1 MTDDQLK
8 SEIKELLVE
17 VCFLD
22 ISPEDITDTGNLMAD
37 PYNIESFNLLEIS
50 VHLEEKYDISFAE
63 EDLSL
68 DLFENIDSIAAFV
81 RDKMAAR
88 QAAA

>member
-8 SEIKELLVE
+8 GEIKELLVE

-22 ISPEDITDTGNLMAD
+22 ISPGDITDDGNLMDD

-50 VHLEEKYDISFAE
+50 VHLEEKYDIAFAE

-68 DLFENIDSIAAFV
+68 ELFENVDSIAAYIKGKV
-81 RDKMAAR
+81 AAE
-88 QAAA
+88 QAAS

>member
-1 MTDDQLK
+1 MTDEQLK

-22 ISPEDITDTGNLMAD
+22 ISPDEITDDGNLMDD

-50 VHLEEKYDISFAE
+50 VHLEEKYGISFAE

-68 DLFENIDSIAAFV
+68 DLFQSINSIAAYV
-81 RDKMAAR
+81 KGKLAAE
-88 QAAA
+88 QAAS

>member
-1 MTDDQLK
+1 MADEQLRQ
-8 SEIKELLVE
+8 EIKQLLVE

-22 ISPEDITDTGNLMAD
+22 ISPDDITDDGNLMEA

-50 VHLEEKYDISFAE
+50 VRLEEEYGISFAE

-68 DLFENIDSIAAFV
+68 DLFQNVNSIAAYV
-81 RDKMAAR
+81 KEKMAAQ
-88 QAAA
+88 QAAS

>member
-1 MTDDQLK
+1 
-8 SEIKELLVE
+8 
-17 VCFLD
+17 
-22 ISPEDITDTGNLMAD
+22 LMDD

-68 DLFENIDSIAAFV
+68 ELFENIDSIAAYV
-81 RDKMAAR
+81 KGKVAAE
-88 QAAA
+88 QAAS